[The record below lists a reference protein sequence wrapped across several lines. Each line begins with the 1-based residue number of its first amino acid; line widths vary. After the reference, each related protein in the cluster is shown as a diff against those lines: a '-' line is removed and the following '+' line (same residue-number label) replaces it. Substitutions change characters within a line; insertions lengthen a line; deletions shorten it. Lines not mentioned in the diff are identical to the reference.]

1 MRKRTLR
8 TGLRLL
14 AASVLLLL
22 LGTFYSQQLNTIF
35 ALPADGAME
44 FVRLA
49 LFWGGVAGGAAI
61 ITIAVGLVQRSR
73 GDEGIRLYPL
83 ALLILIMTALFF
95 TLFYRSLTSPPAEK
109 PLRPGETLII

>member
-1 MRKRTLR
+1 MRKRTVR
-8 TGLRLL
+8 KGLRLL
-14 AASVLLLL
+14 AAAVTLLL

-49 LFWGGVAGGAAI
+49 LFWGGVLGGGAI
-61 ITIAVGLVQRSR
+61 IIISVGLVQRSR
-73 GDEGIRLYPL
+73 GDENIRLFPAVIL
-83 ALLILIMTALFF
+83 VLIMTALFF
-95 TLFYRSLTSPPAEK
+95 VLFYRSLTSPPQEQ